1 MNISAISRCN
11 QSEAALDRPA
21 NFSNFMLRKFFCGCA
36 RRWIEKLLNSP
47 RNEGRSGG
55 GFSVS
60 FEFMASGAGHLHLNP
75 ILVVVGVGSFVLS
88 CLLLSCSSGWNG
100 VKCYS
105 FNGQLVIWIN
115 LNFPLFCW
123 VSAVWMISPVDFR
136 DSFEWTIGF
145 EISWWSAWKSDV
157 LNEKKLEFQ
166 CNFLLVLT
174 FSGNTAADDL
184 LAARRAPP
192 VGRCY
197 SRAVR

>member
-21 NFSNFMLRKFFCGCA
+21 NFSNFKLRKFFCGCA

-115 LNFPLFCW
+115 LNFPLF
-123 VSAVWMISPVDFR
+123 VRSRP
-136 DSFEWTIGF
+136 FEWFLQLIFGIRLS
-145 EISWWSAWKSDV
+145 EQLDSKSADGR
-157 LNEKKLEFQ
+157 LES
-166 CNFLLVLT
+166 LT
-174 FSGNTAADDL
+174 F
-184 LAARRAPP
+184 
-192 VGRCY
+192 
-197 SRAVR
+197 